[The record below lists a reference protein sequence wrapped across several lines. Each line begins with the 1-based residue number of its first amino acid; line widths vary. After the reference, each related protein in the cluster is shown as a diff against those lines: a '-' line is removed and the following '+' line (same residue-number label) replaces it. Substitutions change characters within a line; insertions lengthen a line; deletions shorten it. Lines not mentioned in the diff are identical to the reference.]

1 MMSRIPLIA
10 AVVGAL
16 LVGGA
21 TAGVTQASWTDQ
33 RQLHAHGATAGSM
46 SFTATSP
53 GAVSV
58 DKVSTS
64 SAETSFVL
72 DDTSAGKNLQQ
83 RITASVASSPAGVTA
98 TVGTSC
104 AGATTGSVFVDTTPN
119 SPNQTLCA
127 KVTSSTTAVSGTV
140 TINLS
145 GAQRPTG
152 WATPVAQVAVPV
164 TVNAVVTP
172 PPAVPASF
180 RCTGFDNNNIVR
192 FAWDA
197 VPAAEKYR
205 VYLSGSATFVE
216 ATAPATTLAANRNT
230 WVIGNGVPVTFLVK
244 SYTAAGGESAASN
257 TVTVTFGSGR
267 TCSPQVTP

>member
-21 TAGVTQASWTDQ
+21 TTEVTRASWTDQ

-58 DKVSTS
+58 DKMSTS
-64 SAETSFVL
+64 AAETSIVL

-83 RITASVASSPAGVTA
+83 RITATIATTPAGITA
-98 TVGTSC
+98 TVGTDC
-104 AGATTGSVFVDTTPN
+104 TTTGPSASVDTIPT
-119 SPNQTLCA
+119 SPDQTLCM

-140 TINLS
+140 TINLL
-145 GAQRPTG
+145 GAQQPTG
-152 WATPVAQVAVPV
+152 WSTPLLTRSFPV
-164 TVNAVVTP
+164 TVNAVATP
-172 PPAVPASF
+172 PPVPASF

-197 VPAAEKYR
+197 VPTAEKYR
-205 VYLSGSATFVE
+205 VYRSGSSTFVE

-230 WVIGNGVPVTFLVK
+230 WAIANGVPATFLVK
-244 SYTAAGGESAASN
+244 SFASAGGESSASN
-257 TVTVTFGSGR
+257 TVSVTFGSDR
-267 TCSPQVTP
+267 TCSPQVMP